1 MVKRNEFKWIDL
13 LVGIIFV
20 LISIYTFRNP
30 GLSLSGFVVTY
41 GILAVI
47 SGVADISFYVR
58 LERHTGFGP
67 VVALVAGILNI
78 LLGFFLI
85 MNSEI
90 GAFAVAILFPIW
102 FIAHCIGQLTNI
114 GLIRLC
120 GSEAQYWV
128 TLIVNVLGLILGIM
142 LLFNPFASAV
152 SMVYIAGLYLLFV
165 GIGHIIS
172 AFLF

>member
-1 MVKRNEFKWIDL
+1 MRAAKRGHKD
-13 LVGIIFV
+13 
-20 LISIYTFRNP
+20 
-30 GLSLSGFVVTY
+30 VVQ
-41 GILAVI
+41 
-47 SGVADISFYVR
+47 
-58 LERHTGFGP
+58 
-67 VVALVAGILNI
+67 
-78 LLGFFLI
+78 FLI

-102 FIAHCIGQLTNI
+102 FIAHCVGQLTNI
-114 GLIRLC
+114 GFIRLC
-120 GSEAQYWV
+120 GSETQYWV
-128 TLIVNVLGLILGIM
+128 TLIVNVLGLVLGIM